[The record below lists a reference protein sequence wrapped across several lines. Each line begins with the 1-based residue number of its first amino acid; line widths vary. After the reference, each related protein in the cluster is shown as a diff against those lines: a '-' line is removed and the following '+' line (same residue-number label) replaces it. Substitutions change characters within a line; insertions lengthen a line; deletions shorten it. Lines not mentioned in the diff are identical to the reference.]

1 MAGFTDYVAQGVLNH
16 IVGKTALFSLPTAY
30 VGLFTAVGSDAGS
43 GFTEVSG
50 GSYARK
56 QTAGADWNA
65 ASGTGP
71 STITN
76 ANSLTF
82 VTATAD
88 WGTVIAFGLF
98 DAPTGGN
105 LMDWDYL
112 GAYAYIPVEISLAS
126 PAVLTANAH
135 GYSATDLIAYSV
147 EIAGAAPSFSQSNL
161 SGLLAVVGPSA
172 NAFTVTNGG
181 VAVNTSSV
189 GSGLIRKVVP
199 QVIPSGVQAIFAAG
213 QLALFA

>member
-16 IVGKTALFSLPTAY
+16 ITGKTALFALPTAY

-50 GSYARK
+50 GSYVRK

-71 STITN
+71 STTTN
-76 ANSLTF
+76 ANGLSF

-112 GAYAYIPVEISLAS
+112 GPYAYIPVEISLAS
-126 PAVLTANAH
+126 PAVLTANNH
-135 GYSATDLIAYSV
+135 GYSAADKIIFST
-147 EIAGAAPSFSQSNL
+147 EIAGVAPTFSQSNL
-161 SGLLAVVGPSA
+161 SGLLDVVSPLTNS
-172 NAFTVTNGG
+172 FTVTNGG

-189 GSGLIRKVVP
+189 GSGLIRKVSP
-199 QVIPSGVQAIFAAG
+199 QVIPSGVQATFAAG

>member
-16 IVGKTALFSLPTAY
+16 ITGKSAIFSIPTAY

-56 QTAGADWNA
+56 QTAAADWNA

-71 STITN
+71 SSITN
-76 ANSLTF
+76 ANGLSF
-82 VTATAD
+82 PPATAD
-88 WGTVIAFGLF
+88 WGDVIAFGLF

-112 GAYAYIPVEISLAS
+112 GAFAWIPTEISLAS
-126 PAVLTANAH
+126 PAVFTSNGH
-135 GYSATDLIAYSV
+135 GYSAADLIVYST
-147 EIAGAAPSFSQSNL
+147 EIAGAAPTFSQSNL
-161 SGLLAVVGPSA
+161 TGLLAVVGPAA
-172 NAFTVTNGG
+172 NTFTVTNGG

-189 GSGLIRKVVP
+189 GSGLVRKVAKQNV
-199 QVIPSGVQAIFAAG
+199 PSGVQATFAAG